1 MRQLCHGG
9 MMKRTLA
16 TLVLSI
22 VLCFSA
28 VDANSE
34 GFLPADE
41 VMQRLKDGNARYVAG
56 KTIHEGQGVAR
67 REELA
72 RTGQRPIATILGC
85 SDSRAP
91 LEIIFDQG
99 VGDIFVVRVAG
110 NVAGPSELGS
120 IEYGV
125 ASLGTP
131 VVLVLGHSSCG
142 AVSAA
147 LYNKSVPA
155 NASGIIN
162 QIRPAVAKAKAWSP
176 NASGVELVNKSV
188 KANVWQ
194 SMEAVLRNSR
204 EAREG
209 VLDGRILVVGG
220 VYDLESGQVAWL
232 GQHPEQGKLL
242 AEIHAAQHKAKPR
255 PKAVVAPKRTEQ
267 AEPALEAAKQPQP
280 DSADSAS
287 APAAVQANAA
297 APQDMAPHAAK
308 PAVKQSI
315 KPAARPAA
323 KPVVKPTAKP
333 VAKVEAKPAA
343 KPAEATEPSGGYN
356 PQARSE
362 GDGELLAP
370 LPEKAPAKSSAKETG
385 KKGS

>member
-1 MRQLCHGG
+1 
-9 MMKRTLA
+9 MKRTLA
-16 TLVLSI
+16 MLVLLI
-22 VLCFSA
+22 VSCFQA
-28 VDANSE
+28 FAATPE

-41 VMQRLKDGNARYVAG
+41 AMQRLKDGNARHVVG
-56 KTIHEGQGVAR
+56 KTIHDGQGEAR

-72 RTGQRPIATILGC
+72 RAGQRPIATILGC

-110 NVAGPSELGS
+110 NVAGPNELGS

-125 ASLGTP
+125 ANLGTP

-147 LYNKSVPA
+147 VHNSSASA
-155 NASGIIN
+155 NVAGIIK

-176 NASGVELVNKSV
+176 NASGAELVNKSV

-194 SMEAVLRNSR
+194 SMEAVLRKSR
-204 EAREG
+204 EVRER
-209 VLDGRILVVGG
+209 VLDGRILLVGG

-232 GQHPEQGKLL
+232 GQHPDQGKVL
-242 AEIHAAQHKAKPR
+242 AAIRAAEHSPKPNR
-255 PKAVVAPKRTEQ
+255 PKAEAAAKVQEPTEQ
-267 AEPALEAAKQPQP
+267 PAEAEHTEEAA
-280 DSADSAS
+280 AS
-287 APAAVQANAA
+287 TAKHPEKAA
-297 APQDMAPHAAK
+297 AQEIVKPIANPVAK
-308 PAVKQSI
+308 
-315 KPAARPAA
+315 PAA
-323 KPVVKPTAKP
+323 KPVAKP
-333 VAKVEAKPAA
+333 VAKPAAKVEAKPADKA
-343 KPAEATEPSGGYN
+343 APAAEPSSGYN
-356 PQARSE
+356 PQARSD

-370 LPEKAPAKSSAKETG
+370 IPEKAPAKSSAKETG

>member
-1 MRQLCHGG
+1 
-9 MMKRTLA
+9 MKRTLA
-16 TLVLSI
+16 MLVLSI
-22 VLCFSA
+22 VSCFPA
-28 VDANSE
+28 FAATPE
-34 GFLPADE
+34 GFPPADE
-41 VMQRLKDGNARYVAG
+41 VMQRLKNGNARYVSG
-56 KTIHEGQGVAR
+56 ESIHDGQGVAR

-85 SDSRAP
+85 SDSRVP

-99 VGDIFVVRVAG
+99 GGDIFVVRVAG
-110 NVAGPSELGS
+110 NVAGPSEVGS

-147 LYNKSVPA
+147 LYNKAVPA
-155 NASGIIN
+155 NTAGLIN

-176 NASGVELVNKSV
+176 NASGAELVNKSV

-194 SMEAVLRNSR
+194 SMEAVLRKSR
-204 EAREG
+204 EVRER
-209 VLDGRILVVGG
+209 VLDGRILLVGG

-232 GQHPEQGKLL
+232 GQHPDQGKVL
-242 AEIHAAQHKAKPR
+242 AAIRAAEHSPKPKPR
-255 PKAVVAPKRTEQ
+255 PKAEAAAKVQEPTEQ
-267 AEPALEAAKQPQP
+267 PAEAEHTEEAA
-280 DSADSAS
+280 AS
-287 APAAVQANAA
+287 TAKHSEKAATQEVVKPIAN
-297 APQDMAPHAAK
+297 PVAK
-308 PAVKQSI
+308 PATKPTV
-315 KPAARPAA
+315 KPA
-323 KPVVKPTAKP
+323 AKP

-343 KPAEATEPSGGYN
+343 KAAPAAEPSSGYN
-356 PQARSE
+356 PQARSD

-370 LPEKAPAKSSAKETG
+370 IPEKAPAKSSAKETG

>member
-1 MRQLCHGG
+1 MNW
-9 MMKRTLA
+9 TFTSFA
-16 TLVLSI
+16 LSI
-22 VLCFSA
+22 MLCFSA
-28 VDANSE
+28 FAATPTE
-34 GFLPADE
+34 TLPADE
-41 VMQRLKDGNARYVAG
+41 AMQRLKDGNARHVAG
-56 KTIHEGQGVAR
+56 KTIHDGQGQKR

-72 RTGQRPIATILGC
+72 KTGQRPIATILGC

-147 LYNKSVPA
+147 LHNKAVPA
-155 NASGIIN
+155 NIAGIIN

-176 NASGVELVNKSV
+176 NASGAELVNKSV

-194 SMEAVLRNSR
+194 SMEAVLRKSR
-204 EAREG
+204 EVREH
-209 VLDGRILVVGG
+209 VKDGRILLVGG

-232 GQHPEQGKLL
+232 GQHPEQGKIL
-242 AEIHAAQHKAKPR
+242 AAIHAAEHRPKPR
-255 PKAVVAPKRTEQ
+255 PKVEAAAKVQEPTQSPAEAGPVEAA
-267 AEPALEAAKQPQP
+267 AEPTAKQTEK
-280 DSADSAS
+280 
-287 APAAVQANAA
+287 AA
-297 APQDMAPHAAK
+297 AQN
-308 PAVKQSI
+308 I
-315 KPAARPAA
+315 A
-323 KPVVKPTAKP
+323 KPVAKPTSKPAAKP
-333 VAKVEAKPAA
+333 VAKVEAKPVA
-343 KPAEATEPSGGYN
+343 KPAPAAEPSSGYN
-356 PQARSE
+356 PQARSK
-362 GDGELLAP
+362 GDGEVLAP
-370 LPEKAPAKSSAKETG
+370 LPEKAPAKSSGKETV